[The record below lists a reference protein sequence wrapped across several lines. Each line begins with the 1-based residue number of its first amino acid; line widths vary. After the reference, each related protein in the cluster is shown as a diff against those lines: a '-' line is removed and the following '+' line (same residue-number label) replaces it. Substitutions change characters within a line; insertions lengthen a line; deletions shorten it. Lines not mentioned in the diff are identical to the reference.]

1 MRTYAAAAV
10 AILAAL
16 LLGLSA
22 ATASATTRGIY
33 IQTPLTTQV
42 GQLNFS
48 GPGINLPCQVQIR
61 KTYFFGLVPVN
72 PAGLTRIGRV
82 RAGLITCPV
91 PATFLNLPR
100 ELGGGPIGPTPTSWD
115 IAFRASD
122 LVTGEMI
129 FSILDVQV
137 AFVINGAACL
147 YRGTLTGRLSPDGV
161 NLRFG
166 GNASLPLFSGPA
178 TCPTQMTPNGTLAD
192 NPPVIYTL
200 LL

>member
-22 ATASATTRGIY
+22 TASATTRGIY
-33 IQTPLTTQV
+33 MQTPLTTQV
-42 GQLNFS
+42 GQLNFT
-48 GPGINLPCQVQIR
+48 GAAINLPCQVQIR
-61 KTYFFGLVPVN
+61 KTYFFGLVLVN

-82 RAGLITCPV
+82 QAGQITCPV

-115 IAFRASD
+115 IAFRTSD
-122 LVTGEMI
+122 LATGEMV
-129 FSILDVQV
+129 FAILDFQV
-137 AFVINGAACL
+137 AFVVNGSVCL
-147 YRGTLTGRLSPDGV
+147 YRGALTGRLSPNGV

-166 GNASLPLFSGPA
+166 GNLPLPLWSGA
-178 TCPTQMTPNGTLAD
+178 NTCPPQVTPNGILTD
-192 NPPVIYTL
+192 NPPVIYRL
-200 LL
+200 LI